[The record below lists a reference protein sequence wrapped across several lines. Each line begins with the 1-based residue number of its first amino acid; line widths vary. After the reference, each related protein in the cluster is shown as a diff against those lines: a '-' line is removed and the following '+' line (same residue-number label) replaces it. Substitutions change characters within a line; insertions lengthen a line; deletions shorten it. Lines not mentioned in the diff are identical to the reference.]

1 MLSELII
8 ILICLS
14 FKHVVIEK
22 RRGKV
27 VFDIVTV
34 GHFAIDYIHSP
45 IIASPKLTLG
55 GPPTYVSLAAA
66 KLDANVSVI
75 SKVGEDFSNEYV
87 KWLKNNRVDLSGLKR
102 VKGAST
108 TRFVI
113 KYQKG
118 WKRKLQLKARAPPI
132 SASDL
137 PDSLQARA
145 VHVAPIVNEV
155 PEELVTKLRK
165 STNILSLDSQ
175 GFVRGFDR
183 RGNTSL
189 KRWKGQAVLEEI
201 DVYKSS
207 LNEIEAVTGTTNLQ
221 LAARRI
227 SDYGVKVVIITRG
240 MNGSTV
246 FSDSTF
252 YNIPACASKIVLDP
266 TGAGDAFSGAFLAE
280 YVRGKEPLWC
290 ACVGSSSASFI
301 VEGVGPERFGEREET
316 YERAREIYEKELKQ

>member
-1 MLSELII
+1 MLPLKSAEET
-8 ILICLS
+8 C
-14 FKHVVIEK
+14 
-22 RRGKV
+22 

-45 IIASPKLTLG
+45 TIASPKPTLG

-66 KLDANVSVI
+66 KLGANVSVI
-75 SKVGEDFSNEYV
+75 SKVGEDFSKDYV
-87 KWLKNNRVDLSGLKR
+87 KWLKNKKVDLSGLKK

-132 SASDL
+132 SANDL

-145 VHVAPIVNEV
+145 VHVAPIANELS
-155 PEELVTKLRK
+155 EELVTKLRK
-165 STNILSLDSQ
+165 ATSILSLDPQ

-183 RGNTSL
+183 NGNVSL
-189 KRWKGQAVLEEI
+189 KGWKRHGVLEQV

-207 LNEIEAVTGTTNLQ
+207 LNEIEVVTGTNNLD
-221 LAARRI
+221 LAMRRI
-227 SDYGVKVVIITRG
+227 ADYGVKMVIVTRG
-240 MNGSTV
+240 MLGSTV
-246 FSDSTF
+246 FFDSTF
-252 YNIPACASKIVLDP
+252 YNILICASKIVLDP

-290 ACVGSSSASFI
+290 ACVGSSSASFV

-316 YERAREIYEKELKQ
+316 YERAREIYEKQLKQ